1 MADKSPGSSLIP
13 LPTRLSKKQ
22 ANNTSPT
29 SVQTIQK
36 IYEEEKDLS
45 DHKIELRKSPVHR
58 SRISKSEYAKLQRKS
73 STSGERIE
81 KLKEKYQNKRPKSE
95 GSLNLEREVDIDKAI
110 IEAATV
116 AIQDTKPSPVKPE
129 LKKPT
134 SKASE
139 SPRTEK
145 KVSFT
150 DVLVRVNEPIPKPR
164 KSLEHL
170 KKIDEYERDNP
181 FISDNEPV
189 TYENT
194 KITKPKSLGST
205 STLKND
211 GKAKEVRVTK
221 VKFNTIEFAEP
232 ETRHIIVRQDS
243 VDSINL
249 IQKGLDI
256 FEMDE
261 RKMGRRSSFKG
272 IKNFFT
278 GKTKKKEED
287 AKAKKNQNV
296 IVGENYENESFN
308 RESPLRHTVDS
319 SYHKNFQPPQSP
331 SYYKKDTNASQAEIE
346 NNFAQM
352 HLQRYTEVK
361 KKFTNGV
368 SKPPEDYVCMDS
380 ASSNYREASSISD
393 ITKNHDTCSSNTDSE
408 NTSGTYENAL
418 IAQAEM
424 LHRQHQHR
432 KQKPL
437 PPPRDYSNRYQSDSS
452 ADRRTDTPPRAQE
465 TYQNFELV
473 KPRAS
478 IPINSE
484 RPLPNPYAHSSEDRV
499 PPNKTIERNLNADH
513 PAKYSPVI
521 SNTKEVLMSDIYG
534 TVYDAKPL
542 IQRSRQGSV
551 NGSDFGGHKSPTK
564 LRLPAN
570 REKVELVPR
579 MKSPIPQ
586 PVVSTDKIIATE
598 LLKNKK
604 GKEDKASA
612 STHQNLSIE
621 IDYPSPDNF
630 FSNVAASPSPR
641 LNRSVQASP
650 LPQNNIIGTTE
661 MKPTFESTPTT
672 ANVMVDVH
680 SANSRSP
687 QIIPQQISP
696 YYSPIP
702 HQDRRSSLSLSPTK
716 RFSPSPLTKSP
727 SKLEIR
733 QSVEAFCW
741 KEIKK
746 LKDKQDEQLYGYSTH
761 EPAGRS
767 TRSMSVNTE
776 RGRRSLSLPREMPK
790 ARRNLEAYQ
799 HQQQMSAQ
807 QEPIYG
813 VTPNGQ
819 YFVRNSPQRRTIE
832 SMHRSS
838 GQLYSGPSTK
848 PIFNRGSLQQ
858 QQQQPMSNPNND
870 YNKKVSF
877 INTQTIQ
884 QSWPTKNGYV
894 QSPPQRIL
902 TPVQRMESMED
913 DVFMP
918 TQNNSRPPSA
928 SNKVHQQQLLEY
940 QRRMYEQQLQQEA
953 IYGRLGPQQT
963 PRRLTLE
970 EMHYLKQQQIN
981 QEPIYGRRQ
990 VAESL
995 YGRTTAPVVF
1005 DPQYGFPK
1013 DYNRRRMVDEQN
1025 NQEPIYGVRYGTP
1038 VPRTATDGPVRMSR
1052 PILPPPISVDYGGYT
1067 RQVRVSNKECDIYG
1081 QIHEKN
1087 QQALRNAQQSGVMYG
1102 QLQRNVNAGPMQHKS
1117 YNQLIGGPAGQQQQ
1131 NFVRNSRLTA
1141 SANDMYRNVG
1151 PQNHHHQRSNRPN
1164 ELTLHEEPTYGGQY
1178 PHHQSATYYDASP
1191 MRPLPPVPNNNN
1203 NARMS
1208 EKERLYNH
1216 QMMQQ
1221 QQQQM
1226 KNGSSKKTKVKSGK

>member
-36 IYEEEKDLS
+36 IYEEEEENSS
-45 DHKIELRKSPVHR
+45 DHKIELRKSPSNR

-110 IEAATV
+110 HEATTV
-116 AIQDTKPSPVKPE
+116 AVDETKPSPVKPE
-129 LKKPT
+129 LKKKP
-134 SKASE
+134 SAGSD
-139 SPRTEK
+139 SPKTEK

-150 DVLVRVNEPIPKPR
+150 DVLVRPNEPVPRPR
-164 KSLEHL
+164 KSLEQL

-189 TYENT
+189 TYEN
-194 KITKPKSLGST
+194 IKPT
-205 STLKND
+205 SSLKND

-256 FEMDE
+256 FEMDD

-331 SYYKKDTNASQAEIE
+331 SYYKKDTNASQADIE

-368 SKPPEDYVCMDS
+368 SKSPEDYVCMDS

-424 LHRQHQHR
+424 LQRQYQHQ

-452 ADRRTDTPPRAQE
+452 ADNRRTDTPPRAQE
-465 TYQNFELV
+465 TYQNIELV

-484 RPLPNPYAHSSEDRV
+484 RPLPNPYAHSGEDRAA
-499 PPNKTIERNLNADH
+499 PNKTIERNLNADH

-542 IQRSRQGSV
+542 RQGSV
-551 NGSDFGGHKSPTK
+551 HGSDFGGHKSPTK

-604 GKEDKASA
+604 GKEDKAGT

-621 IDYPSPDNF
+621 IDYPPPDNF
-630 FSNVAASPSPR
+630 FSNSSSPR

-661 MKPTFESTPTT
+661 MKPTFENIPST
-672 ANVMVDVH
+672 ANVMVD
-680 SANSRSP
+680 SRSP
-687 QIIPQQISP
+687 QIIPQQVSP

-702 HQDRRSSLSLSPTK
+702 LQDRRSSLSLSPTK

-746 LKDKQDEQLYGYSTH
+746 LKDKQDEQLYGYATH

-799 HQQQMSAQ
+799 YQQQMSVQ

-813 VTPNGQ
+813 ITPNGQ

-832 SMHRSS
+832 SMHKSS

-848 PIFNRGSLQQ
+848 PIFNRGSL
-858 QQQQPMSNPNND
+858 QQQPMSNPNND

-894 QSPPQRIL
+894 QTPPQRIL
-902 TPVQRMESMED
+902 SPVQRMESMED
-913 DVFMP
+913 DVFLP

-928 SNKVHQQQLLEY
+928 SNKLHQQQLLEY

-953 IYGRLGPQQT
+953 IYGRLGQQQI

-1013 DYNRRRMVDEQN
+1013 DYNRRRMLDDSPN
-1025 NQEPIYGVRYGTP
+1025 NQDPIYGVRYGTP
-1038 VPRTATDGPVRMSR
+1038 VPRTATDSPVRMTR
-1052 PILPPPISVDYGGYT
+1052 PTLPPPISVDYGGYT

-1117 YNQLIGGPAGQQQQ
+1117 YNQLIGGAAGQQQQ

-1151 PQNHHHQRSNRPN
+1151 PQNHQHQRSNRPN
-1164 ELTLHEEPTYGGQY
+1164 EVTLHEEPSYGGHY
-1178 PHHQSATYYDASP
+1178 PHHQSAAYYDASTGAP

-1203 NARMS
+1203 NARMFSRTEPTMS

-1216 QMMQQ
+1216 QMMQL
-1221 QQQQM
+1221 
-1226 KNGSSKKTKVKSGK
+1226 KNGSSKKTKLKTGK